1 MVERQEP
8 ERGRAE
14 EAQHGPAADNRPHL
28 KLGRFHIPLPRSR
41 AARVA
46 TGAGLVAG
54 GLLGFLPVLG
64 LWMLPAG
71 ILVLS
76 NDSTAIRRL
85 KRRGT
90 VWWGRRREESQQMN
104 AKKKGPGD

>member
-1 MVERQEP
+1 MVDRQEP
-8 ERGRAE
+8 ERGPTAE
-14 EAQHGPAADNRPHL
+14 AEAGPAAHDRPHL

-41 AARVA
+41 AVRVA

-54 GLLGFLPVLG
+54 GVFGFLPVLG

-76 NDSTAIRRL
+76 NDSAAIRRL
-85 KRRGT
+85 KRRGE
-90 VWWGRRREESQQMN
+90 VWWGRRREESQQKT

>member
-1 MVERQEP
+1 MSDRKQRGP
-8 ERGRAE
+8 GRAE
-14 EAQHGPAADNRPHL
+14 DRPAAGNQPHL
-28 KLGRFHIPLPRSR
+28 KLGRFRVRLPRSR
-41 AARVA
+41 AVRVA

-85 KRRGT
+85 KRRGG
-90 VWWGRRREESQQMN
+90 VWWGRRRAESREKT

>member
-1 MVERQEP
+1 MVDRQEP
-8 ERGRAE
+8 GRERTADAE
-14 EAQHGPAADNRPHL
+14 DGGAADNRPHL
-28 KLGRFHIPLPRSR
+28 TLGRFRIPLPRSR
-41 AARVA
+41 AVRVA

-76 NDSTAIRRL
+76 NDSTTIRRL
-85 KRRGT
+85 KRRGE
-90 VWWGRRREESQQMN
+90 VWWGRRREESQQKT

>member
-8 ERGRAE
+8 EQGRAADAE
-14 EAQHGPAADNRPHL
+14 RGPAADDRPHL
-28 KLGRFHIPLPRSR
+28 KLGRFRIPLPRSR
-41 AARVA
+41 AVRVA

-85 KRRGT
+85 KRRGA